1 MATAVDVTSGN
12 KAETSLNFFISSR
25 VSTTLFVTVY
35 LRVLDVQATAVGL
48 ILIKQRNLGL
58 ILSISSVYSELKMP
72 LMKNFKSV
80 DNNLI
85 KPL

>member
-1 MATAVDVTSGN
+1 M
-12 KAETSLNFFISSR
+12 
-25 VSTTLFVTVY
+25 Y

-48 ILIKQRNLGL
+48 ILFKQRNLGL
-58 ILSISSVYSELKMP
+58 ILGISSVYLGLRMP

-80 DNNLI
+80 DNNLT

>member
-1 MATAVDVTSGN
+1 M
-12 KAETSLNFFISSR
+12 ETKPKRASTFFISSR

-58 ILSISSVYSELKMP
+58 ILSISSVYLELRMP